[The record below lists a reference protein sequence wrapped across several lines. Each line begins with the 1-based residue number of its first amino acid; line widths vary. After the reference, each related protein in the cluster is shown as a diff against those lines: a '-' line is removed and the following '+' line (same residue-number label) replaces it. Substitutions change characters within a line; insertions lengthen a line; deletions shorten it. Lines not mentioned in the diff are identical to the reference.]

1 MPRTSKV
8 MRNKI
13 QILLVSKKFKWY
25 ENGLNESGS
34 YSGVLSSY
42 SSSSST
48 TSYSKS
54 WSLFSM
60 VFPNVNAF
68 VPIVV
73 KGISPNARAVL
84 ISLAIFLCALALMP
98 VCARG
103 QEKKEDSIIM
113 WISKTYK
120 QSKIIQFETCFLL
133 TRIPASV
140 MNCARNRTFCP
151 TKTKFI
157 GVSTKRKTKAHR
169 WKLYTD
175 QQKASLLQ
183 KHI

>member
-1 MPRTSKV
+1 M
-8 MRNKI
+8 
-13 QILLVSKKFKWY
+13 
-25 ENGLNESGS
+25 
-34 YSGVLSSY
+34 LSSY

-60 VFPNVNAF
+60 VFPNVKAF

-98 VCARG
+98 VCARDSL
-103 QEKKEDSIIM
+103 KKKKKK
-113 WISKTYK
+113 ISACRLTKHHINKVRLKRETF
-120 QSKIIQFETCFLL
+120 SLTCFLL

-140 MNCARNRTFCP
+140 MNCARNLTFCP
-151 TKTKFI
+151 TITCFTSEY
-157 GVSTKRKTKAHR
+157 G
-169 WKLYTD
+169 
-175 QQKASLLQ
+175 QNQ
-183 KHI
+183 